1 MSLHALIIGTAVL
14 SIALPCASL
23 ADAPA
28 DPAADALSAA
38 PAPQSYWPR
47 LIGEQYTF
55 VLQHQSALHSPYAGP
70 LSLKPDGDTQPTHT
84 IGFYLGWA
92 LTDWA
97 QLYFDTEKFM
107 GAGVSDATGLGGLT
121 NGDVVR
127 EGANNLPKRFYIARS
142 YLRFMLPLGPELTKV
157 AAGQDQIAG
166 TEAAQRL
173 EFKVGWLAVNDDFDK
188 NRYAGSTRTEFMN
201 WSLWN
206 NTAWDYA
213 ADTRGYTAGF
223 VLGYISP
230 LWSLK
235 YGMYRMPVR
244 ANGQELEASLWRAQG
259 DNLELTLSPSQVST
273 VVRLLAYRNTAR
285 MGIYSQTLA
294 IAAAD
299 DATPN
304 IVADDRDGRKK
315 YGFGINAEQPLA
327 DNGATGVF
335 ARFGWNDGKTESFAF
350 TEVDRL
356 ASIGGEVSGSHWQ
369 RADDVAGI
377 AVADEGLSA
386 WHREYL
392 AAGGLGFLLG
402 DGRLDYAHEE
412 ILETYYRL
420 QLPWQWAHV
429 QLSPDYQ
436 FIRNPGFNAARGPV
450 SFWAIRFHIEH

>member
-1 MSLHALIIGTAVL
+1 MSIRSVIIGTAAL
-14 SIALPCASL
+14 SIALPCAGF

-28 DPAADALSAA
+28 DPAADALSGS
-38 PAPQSYWPR
+38 PAPETYWPR
-47 LIGEQYTF
+47 LLGEQYTF
-55 VLQHQSALHSPYAGP
+55 VLQHQSSLHSPYAGP
-70 LSLKPDGDTQPTHT
+70 LSLRPDGDTQPTHT
-84 IGFYLGWA
+84 FGFYFGWA

-97 QLYFDTEKFM
+97 QFYFDTEKFM

-142 YLRFMLPLGPELTKV
+142 YLRFMLPLGQELTKV
-157 AAGQDQIAG
+157 AGGQDQIAG
-166 TEAAQRL
+166 TEAVKRL
-173 EFKVGWLAVNDDFDK
+173 ELKVGWLAVNDDFDK
-188 NRYAGSTRTEFMN
+188 NRYAASTRTEFMN
-201 WSLWN
+201 WSLWD

-223 VLGYISP
+223 VLGYVSSV
-230 LWSLK
+230 WSLK

-244 ANGQELEASLWRAQG
+244 ANGQELEASLRRAQG

-273 VVRLLAYRNTAR
+273 VVRLLAFRNTAR
-285 MGIYSQTLA
+285 MGIYSQALA
-294 IAAAD
+294 IAFTD
-299 DATPN
+299 GSTPN

-327 DNGATGVF
+327 DDGASGVF
-335 ARFGWNDGKTESFAF
+335 ARLGWNDGKTESFAF

-356 ASIGGEVSGSHWQ
+356 ASVGGELSGKHWQ
-369 RADDVAGI
+369 RADDVAGV

-402 DGRLDYAHEE
+402 DGRLDYAHEQ
-412 ILETYYRL
+412 ILEAYYRL

>member
-1 MSLHALIIGTAVL
+1 MSLHSLIIGTAVL
-14 SIALPCASL
+14 SIALPCASF

-28 DPAADALSAA
+28 DPAAEALSGA

-107 GAGVSDATGLGGLT
+107 GAWVSDATGLGGLT

-201 WSLWN
+201 WSLRN

-294 IAAAD
+294 IAAAE

>member
-1 MSLHALIIGTAVL
+1 MFTRAHIISAAAL
-14 SIALPCASL
+14 SFALPCATF

-28 DPAADALSAA
+28 DEALSGSPAA
-38 PAPQSYWPR
+38 QSYWPS
-47 LIGEQYTF
+47 LLGEQYTF
-55 VLQHQSALHSPYAGP
+55 VLQHQTSLHSPYEGP
-70 LSLKPDGDTQPTHT
+70 LSLKPDGDTQPTNT
-84 IGFYLGWA
+84 IGFYFGWA
-92 LTDWA
+92 LTHWA
-97 QLYFDTEKFM
+97 QFYFDTEKFM
-107 GAGVSDATGLGGLT
+107 GAGVSGATGLGGLT

-142 YLRFMLPLGPELTKV
+142 YLRFMLPLGTELTKV
-157 AAGQDQIAG
+157 APGQDQIAG
-166 TEAAQRL
+166 TEAASRL

-188 NRYAGSTRTEFMN
+188 NRYAASTRTEFMN
-201 WSLWN
+201 WSLWD

-223 VLGYISP
+223 VLGYVSP

-244 ANGQELEASLWRAQG
+244 ANGQELEASLRRAQG

-285 MGIYSQTLA
+285 MGIYSQALA
-294 IAAAD
+294 IAFAE

-304 IVADDRDGRKK
+304 IVADDQEGRKK
-315 YGFGINAEQPLA
+315 YGFGINLEQPLA
-327 DNGATGVF
+327 DSGATGVF

-350 TEVDRL
+350 TEVDQL
-356 ASIGGEVSGSHWQ
+356 ASVGGELSGSHWQ
-369 RADDVAGI
+369 RGDDVVGVAI
-377 AVADEGLSA
+377 ADEGLSA
-386 WHREYL
+386 WHRQYL

-402 DGRLDYAHEE
+402 DGHLDYAHEE
-412 ILETYYRL
+412 ILEAYYRL

-450 SFWAIRFHIEH
+450 SFYGIRFHVEH

>member
-1 MSLHALIIGTAVL
+1 MRSLIIGTTVL
-14 SIALPCASL
+14 SIALPCAGF

-28 DPAADALSAA
+28 DPAAGALSGSPAA
-38 PAPQSYWPR
+38 QSYWPS
-47 LIGEQYTF
+47 LLGEQYTF
-55 VLQHQSALHSPYAGP
+55 VLQHQSSLHSPYAGP
-70 LSLKPDGDTQPTHT
+70 LSLRPDGDTQPTDT
-84 IGFYLGWA
+84 IGFYFGWA

-97 QLYFDTEKFM
+97 QFYFDTEKFM

-142 YLRFMLPLGPELTKV
+142 YLRFMLPLAPQLTKV

-166 TEAAQRL
+166 TEAAERL

-188 NRYAGSTRTEFMN
+188 NRYAASTRTEFMN
-201 WSLWN
+201 WSLWD

-223 VLGYISP
+223 VLGYVSP
-230 LWSLK
+230 VWSLK

-244 ANGQELEASLWRAQG
+244 ANGQELEASLRRAQG
-259 DNLELTLSPSQVST
+259 DNLELTLSPPQVST
-273 VVRLLAYRNTAR
+273 VVRLLAFRNTAR
-285 MGIYSQTLA
+285 MGIYSQALA
-294 IAAAD
+294 IAFAD
-299 DATPN
+299 GTTPN
-304 IVADDRDGRKK
+304 IVADDQEGRKK
-315 YGFGINAEQPLA
+315 YGFGINAEQPFA
-327 DNGATGVF
+327 DHGATGVF
-335 ARFGWNDGKTESFAF
+335 ARLGWNDGKTESFAF

-356 ASIGGEVSGSHWQ
+356 ASVGGEVSGSHWQ

-377 AVADEGLSA
+377 ALADEGLSA

-402 DGRLDYAHEE
+402 DGRLDYAHEQ

>member
-1 MSLHALIIGTAVL
+1 MFTRAHIISAAALAF
-14 SIALPCASL
+14 ALPCATL

-28 DPAADALSAA
+28 DEALTGSPAA
-38 PAPQSYWPR
+38 QSYWPS
-47 LIGEQYTF
+47 LLGEQYTF
-55 VLQHQSALHSPYAGP
+55 VLQHQSSLHSPYEGP
-70 LSLKPDGDTQPTHT
+70 LSLKPDGDTQPTNT
-84 IGFYLGWA
+84 IGFYFGWA
-92 LTDWA
+92 LTHWA
-97 QLYFDTEKFM
+97 QFYFDTEKFM
-107 GAGVSDATGLGGLT
+107 GAGVSGATGLGGLT

-142 YLRFMLPLGPELTKV
+142 YLRFMLPLGTELTKV
-157 AAGQDQIAG
+157 AVGQDQIAG
-166 TEAAQRL
+166 TEAANRL

-188 NRYAGSTRTEFMN
+188 NRYAASTRTEFMN
-201 WSLWN
+201 WSLWD

-230 LWSLK
+230 VWSLK

-244 ANGQELEASLWRAQG
+244 ANGQELVSSLRRAQG

-273 VVRLLAYRNTAR
+273 VVRLLAYRNTAS
-285 MGIYSQTLA
+285 MGIYSQALA
-294 IAAAD
+294 IAFAE

-304 IVADDRDGRKK
+304 IVADDQEGRKK
-315 YGFGINAEQPLA
+315 YGFGINVEQPLA
-327 DNGATGVF
+327 DGGATGVF

-350 TEVDRL
+350 TEVDQL
-356 ASIGGEVSGSHWQ
+356 ASVGGELSGSHWQ
-369 RADDVAGI
+369 RADDVVGV

-386 WHREYL
+386 WHRRYL

-412 ILETYYRL
+412 ILEAYYRL

-436 FIRNPGFNAARGPV
+436 FIRNPGFNTARGPV
-450 SFWAIRFHIEH
+450 SFYGIRFHVEH

>member
-1 MSLHALIIGTAVL
+1 MPIRSLIIGIAAL
-14 SIALPCASL
+14 SIALPCAAL

-28 DPAADALSAA
+28 DAALSGSPAAE
-38 PAPQSYWPR
+38 SYWPR
-47 LIGEQYTF
+47 LLGEQYTF
-55 VLQHQSALHSPYAGP
+55 VLQHQSSLHSPYEGP
-70 LSLKPDGDTQPTHT
+70 LSLNPDGDTQPTNT
-84 IGFYLGWA
+84 FGFYFGWA
-92 LTDWA
+92 LTSWA
-97 QLYFDTEKFM
+97 QFYFDTEKFM

-142 YLRFMLPLGPELTKV
+142 YLRFMLPLGQELTKV
-157 AAGQDQIAG
+157 AVGQDQIAG
-166 TEAAQRL
+166 TEAAKRL

-188 NRYAGSTRTEFMN
+188 NRYAASTRNEFMN
-201 WSLWN
+201 WSLWD

-223 VLGYISP
+223 VLGYVSP
-230 LWSLK
+230 VWSLK
-235 YGMYRMPVR
+235 YGMYRMPVH
-244 ANGQELEASLWRAQG
+244 ANGQELEASLQRAQG
-259 DNLELTLSPSQVST
+259 DNLELTLAPSQVST

-285 MGIYSQTLA
+285 MGIYSQALA

-299 DATPN
+299 GTVPN
-304 IVADDRDGRKK
+304 IVADDREGRKK

-327 DNGATGVF
+327 DGGATGIF

-356 ASIGGEVSGSHWQ
+356 ASFGGELSGSHWQ
-369 RADDVAGI
+369 RVDDIVGVAI
-377 AVADEGLSA
+377 ADEGLSA

-402 DGRLDYAHEE
+402 DGRLTYAHEQ

-420 QLPWQWAHV
+420 QVPWWSWARL

-450 SFWAIRFHIEH
+450 SFYGIRFHAEH

>member
-1 MSLHALIIGTAVL
+1 MLTRSLIIGIAAL
-14 SIALPCASL
+14 SIGLPCAGL

-28 DPAADALSAA
+28 DEALTGL
-38 PAPQSYWPR
+38 PAPDSYWPR
-47 LIGEQYTF
+47 LVGEQYTF
-55 VLQHQSALHSPYAGP
+55 VLQHQSSLHSPYEGP
-70 LSLKPDGDTQPTHT
+70 LSLKPEGDTQPTNT
-84 IGFYLGWA
+84 FGFYFGWA
-92 LTDWA
+92 LTSWA

-127 EGANNLPKRFYIARS
+127 EGANNLPKRFYIART
-142 YLRFMLPLGPELTKV
+142 YLRFMLPLGQELTKV

-166 TEAAQRL
+166 TEAAKRL
-173 EFKVGWLAVNDDFDK
+173 ELKVGWLAVNDDFDK
-188 NRYAGSTRTEFMN
+188 NRYAGSTRNEFMN

-223 VLGYISP
+223 VLGYVTP
-230 LWSLK
+230 VWSLK

-244 ANGQELEASLWRAQG
+244 ANGQELEASLRRAQG

-285 MGIYSQTLA
+285 MGIYSQALA

-299 DATPN
+299 GTMPN
-304 IVADDRDGRKK
+304 IVADDQEGRKK

-327 DNGATGVF
+327 DGGATGIF

-356 ASIGGEVSGSHWQ
+356 ASFGGELSGSHWQ

-377 AVADEGLSA
+377 AIADEGLSA

-402 DGRLDYAHEE
+402 DGRLTYAHEQ

-420 QLPWQWAHV
+420 QMPWWSWARL

-436 FIRNPGFNAARGPV
+436 FIRNPGFNGARGPV
-450 SFWAIRFHIEH
+450 SFYGIRFHAEH

>member
-1 MSLHALIIGTAVL
+1 MPIRSLIIGIAAL
-14 SIALPCASL
+14 SIALPCAAL

-28 DPAADALSAA
+28 DAALSGSPAAE
-38 PAPQSYWPR
+38 SYWPR
-47 LIGEQYTF
+47 LLGEQYTF
-55 VLQHQSALHSPYAGP
+55 VLQHQSSLHSPYEGP
-70 LSLKPDGDTQPTHT
+70 LSLNPDGDTQPTNT
-84 IGFYLGWA
+84 FGFYFGWA
-92 LTDWA
+92 LTSWA
-97 QLYFDTEKFM
+97 QFYFDTEKFM

-142 YLRFMLPLGPELTKV
+142 YLRFMLPLGQELTKV
-157 AAGQDQIAG
+157 AVGQDQIAG
-166 TEAAQRL
+166 TEAAKRL

-188 NRYAGSTRTEFMN
+188 NRYAASTRNEFMN
-201 WSLWN
+201 WSLWD

-223 VLGYISP
+223 VLGYVSP
-230 LWSLK
+230 VWSLK
-235 YGMYRMPVR
+235 YGMYRMPVH
-244 ANGQELEASLWRAQG
+244 ANGQELEASLQRAQG
-259 DNLELTLSPSQVST
+259 DNLELTLAPSQVST

-285 MGIYSQTLA
+285 MGIYSQALA

-299 DATPN
+299 GTVPN
-304 IVADDRDGRKK
+304 IVADDREGRKK

-327 DNGATGVF
+327 DGGATGIF

-356 ASIGGEVSGSHWQ
+356 ASFGGELSGSHWQ
-369 RADDVAGI
+369 RVDDVVGVAI
-377 AVADEGLSA
+377 ADEGLSA

-402 DGRLDYAHEE
+402 DGRLTYAHEQ

-420 QLPWQWAHV
+420 QVPWWSWARL

-450 SFWAIRFHIEH
+450 SFYGIRFHAEH